1 MSYTENRKDQ
11 MDLLVKDS
19 ISSLDL
25 CEQIN
30 IFRQQE
36 GRSKLRHDNLLNVIR
51 DEFEEEIGL
60 LKIKESSYL
69 NSQGKQQ
76 PMYILTLSQAKQVL
90 VREHKTVRRAVIKYI
105 EILEEQLA
113 QAPVLIEL
121 SKEEQTVIELYRA
134 GGVEAVSLGK
144 ELKDVGYEEGFQE
157 GKQESRQEI
166 CDNGLIAIKTIMRMI
181 AEEYPEEW
189 KYVANQD
196 SIEMVWSR
204 YLRWMGYANFKR
216 FPQAKN
222 PNEMEKRST
231 PVPTDLFYKV
241 FVDNGYATVNI
252 IDDPR
257 NKPQITYTRK
267 IQELIQRNTFKNSFF
282 RYLEEYEPTIYIS
295 NDELAYLYFID
306 KDED

>member
-36 GRSKLRHDNLLNVIR
+36 GRSKLKHYDLLKVIR
-51 DEFEEEIGL
+51 DEFEEEIGQG
-60 LKIKESSYL
+60 KISSSSYL

-134 GGVEAVSLGK
+134 GGVQAVSLGK
-144 ELKDVGYEEGFQE
+144 ELKDVGYKEGLQE
-157 GKQESRQEI
+157 GKQESITEV

-216 FPQAKN
+216 FPKVKN
-222 PNEMEKRST
+222 PDEMENRST
-231 PVPTDLFYKV
+231 LVPTDLFYKV
-241 FVDNGYATVNI
+241 FVDNGYATVYT
-252 IDDPR
+252 IDDSR

-282 RYLEEYEPTIYIS
+282 RYLKEYEPTIYICD
-295 NDELAYLYFID
+295 DELAYLYFVD
-306 KDED
+306 